1 MFSNIVVGTDGSETA
16 AVAVT
21 LAVDLARKHGAKLH
35 LVTAFRSP
43 GAVGGGGVSAGDP
56 SPGQGLYKLA
66 AEKMLAEAS
75 ESIEGLEV
83 ATHAGSGSPA
93 TVIVD
98 YADKIGADIIVVGSK
113 GMQGTRRIL
122 GSVPNTV
129 AHNAACHVLVAKTA

>member
-1 MFSNIVVGTDGSETA
+1 MFSNIVVGTDGSDTA

-21 LAVDLARKHGAKLH
+21 LAIDLARQHGAKLH

-43 GAVGGGGVSAGDP
+43 AAVAGGGVSAGDP
-56 SPGQGLYKLA
+56 SGGAGLYKLA
-66 AEKMLAEAS
+66 AEKMLTEAS
-75 ESIEGLEV
+75 GGIEGLEV
-83 ATHAGSGSPA
+83 ETHAGSGSPA

-129 AHNAACHVLVAKTA
+129 AHNAACHVLVAKTT

>member
-43 GAVGGGGVSAGDP
+43 GAVSGGGISAGDP
-56 SPGQGLYKLA
+56 STSQGLYKLA
-66 AEKMLAEAS
+66 AEKMLAEVA
-75 ESIEGLEV
+75 ETIEGLEV

-98 YADKIGADIIVVGSK
+98 YADKTGADIIVVGSK